1 MRLSHQGA
9 TASRSS
15 AGRERGVTLIEAAFA
30 LPVFILFLFGL
41 VDLGGAVLQTSQTS
55 SAAADGARAA
65 SVVKDL
71 TGAETSG
78 PAHDKIV
85 NAVRARLVGADDV
98 VITISCRAASGAA
111 YTCGTEGAL
120 RDRARVRVE
129 VSLPYAPATFVGAS
143 LPIEN
148 ITGTASMGLV
158 ELPVDLP
165 VTPTTTTT
173 TSPTP

>member
-1 MRLSHQGA
+1 MRASHHPDSGRRTPA
-9 TASRSS
+9 
-15 AGRERGVTLIEAAFA
+15 RERGVTLVEAAFA

-41 VDLGGAVLQTSQTS
+41 VDLGLAVLQTSQTS

-71 TGAETSG
+71 TGAETAG

-98 VITISCRAASGAA
+98 VITISCRTASGSV

-120 RDRARVRVE
+120 RDRARIRVE
-129 VSLPYAPATFVGAS
+129 VSLTFEPATFVGAS

-148 ITGTASMGLV
+148 IRGTASMGLV
-158 ELPVDLP
+158 DLPVDLP
-165 VTPTTTTT
+165 VTPTTTTI

>member
-1 MRLSHQGA
+1 MIASHHRSRA
-9 TASRSS
+9 NRPTA
-15 AGRERGVTLIEAAFA
+15 GNERGVTLVEAAFA

-71 TGAETSG
+71 TGAETAG

-85 NAVRARLVGADDV
+85 NAVRARLVGAEDV
-98 VITISCRAASGAA
+98 VITISCRTASGSA
-111 YTCGTEGAL
+111 YTCGTEGTL

-129 VSLPYAPATFVGAS
+129 VSWRYEAVTFVGAS

-148 ITGTASMGLV
+148 ITGAATMGVV

-165 VTPTTTTT
+165 ATPTTTTT